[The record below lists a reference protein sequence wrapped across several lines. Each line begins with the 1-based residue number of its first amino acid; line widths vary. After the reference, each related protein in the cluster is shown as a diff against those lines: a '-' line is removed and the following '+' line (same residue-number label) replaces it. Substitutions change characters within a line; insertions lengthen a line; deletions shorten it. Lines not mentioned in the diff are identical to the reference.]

1 MSSSSN
7 TGAAAKKDEEK
18 RRHVC
23 LNVLDLPQESMEHP
37 VVGTMLTKY
46 VRMSSFFTDKSAF
59 KLDLLRM
66 LAVARTRR

>member
-7 TGAAAKKDEEK
+7 TGPAVKKDEEK

-37 VVGTMLTKY
+37 VTGTMLSKY
-46 VRMSSFFTDKSAF
+46 VRMSSFFTDKFAF

>member
-1 MSSSSN
+1 MSSSSG
-7 TGAAAKKDEEK
+7 TGPAVKRDEDK

-23 LNVLDLPQESMEHP
+23 TNVLDLPQESMEHP
-37 VVGTMLTKY
+37 VTNTMLAKY
-46 VRMSSFFTDKSAF
+46 VRMSSYFTDKYAF